1 MSISKA
7 EEYGRR
13 ARNAD
18 SVEDIGGNVPRA
30 IDELI
35 EAIRDLE
42 ARVKRLESKARHHQ
56 NTL

>member
-1 MSISKA
+1 MSVSKA

-18 SVEDIGGNVPRA
+18 SVENIGGNVARA

-42 ARVKRLESKARHHQ
+42 ARVKRLESRAR
-56 NTL
+56 